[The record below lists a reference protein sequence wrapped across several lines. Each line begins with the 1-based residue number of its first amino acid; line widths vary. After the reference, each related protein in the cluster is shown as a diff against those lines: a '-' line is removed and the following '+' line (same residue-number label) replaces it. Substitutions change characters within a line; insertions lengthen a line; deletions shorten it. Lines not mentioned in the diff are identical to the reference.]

1 MKKIIFAISLFFL
14 SVVGAFAQDVVAGVD
29 DPFAVKYSYLEVNG
43 FTEKQVSDVG
53 YALFKY
59 ADKRYDEERGV
70 FTMSVMDFCYICS
83 VAGFSV
89 GESADY
95 ALGVLKN
102 AIAAKT
108 AVQTAVRIN
117 PEYETIDLTKYES
130 RYPKENIG
138 WRGDKFRQEYSFLIK
153 EKYCQYGDL
162 SIDKGVFCG
171 KVNLLDHVDEHGK
184 QELSLLLYG
193 SPTLIKH
200 VVQNGTVYEVYAWR

>member
-1 MKKIIFAISLFFL
+1 MKKLFFAVCFSFL
-14 SVVGAFAQDVVAGVD
+14 SVMGVFAQDVVTGIN

-70 FTMSVMDFCYICS
+70 FTMSVMNLYYICS

-89 GESADY
+89 GESKDY
-95 ALGVLKN
+95 AFGVLKN
-102 AIAAKT
+102 AVAAKT
-108 AVQTAVRIN
+108 AVHAKIRIN

-138 WRGDKFRQEYSFLIK
+138 WRGDEFRQEYKFLIK

-162 SIDKGVFCG
+162 IIDKGVFCG

-184 QELSLLLYG
+184 QEISLLLYG

-200 VVQNGTVYEVYAWR
+200 VEQDGTVYEVYAWR